1 MMKVSVPAAVLA
13 LCAAALL
20 LLAQAPSAAEASH
33 HLKLGYYKETCPGV
47 EKIVKY
53 HVAKAIKAN
62 RGAGAALVRLIFH
75 DCFVRIVPA
84 YRNLLSAKCGAG
96 PDPVVPNNVRDEDPR
111 AVAASFP
118 SFLKKLRKAR
128 EFLDNSYYHNNLARI
143 VTFNS
148 DWQLL
153 TEKEALGHVKEY
165 AENGTLWDEDFSDAL
180 VKLSKLPMP
189 PHSKGEIRK
198 TCRWVNHDH

>member
-1 MMKVSVPAAVLA
+1 MKVSVPAAVLA

-75 DCFVRIVPA
+75 DCFVRVCHLNSTTA
-84 YRNLLSAKCGAG
+84 SQSNLLLIYIKH
-96 PDPVVPNNVRDEDPR
+96 VTR
-111 AVAASFP
+111 VARVIM
-118 SFLKKLRKAR
+118 LLYVMVTTNR
-128 EFLDNSYYHNNLARI
+128 ES
-143 VTFNS
+143 
-148 DWQLL
+148 
-153 TEKEALGHVKEY
+153 
-165 AENGTLWDEDFSDAL
+165 
-180 VKLSKLPMP
+180 
-189 PHSKGEIRK
+189 
-198 TCRWVNHDH
+198 

>member
-1 MMKVSVPAAVLA
+1 MKVSVPAAELA

-75 DCFVRIVPA
+75 DCFVRVCHLNSTTA
-84 YRNLLSAKCGAG
+84 SNLIYSSYHKHVTR
-96 PDPVVPNNVRDEDPR
+96 VV
-111 AVAASFP
+111 S
-118 SFLKKLRKAR
+118 S
-128 EFLDNSYYHNNLARI
+128 I
-143 VTFNS
+143 
-148 DWQLL
+148 LL
-153 TEKEALGHVKEY
+153 LYVMVI
-165 AENGTLWDEDFSDAL
+165 N
-180 VKLSKLPMP
+180 
-189 PHSKGEIRK
+189 
-198 TCRWVNHDH
+198 